1 MPTGVSEDAFS
12 PQSQS
17 ALKLWAN
24 LHLSDEDVDDK
35 FTNNEGKDRRQT
47 PLPAPE
53 KHFHLSS
60 DDEKSPSKKAKLDV
74 SNLYGATPG
83 TSGKGIGATRKDDGA
98 ARKGDGTAGEGNEDS
113 ESKAHK
119 HKKSKKT
126 KRNEARKQK
135 GFRQGGQ

>member
-1 MPTGVSEDAFS
+1 MGVGKDAFS

-17 ALKLWAN
+17 AFKLWVD

-35 FTNNEGKDRRQT
+35 FTDNEGKDRRQT
-47 PLPAPE
+47 PLLAPG
-53 KHFHLSS
+53 KHSHLSS

-83 TSGKGIGATRKDDGA
+83 TSGKGVGATWKDNGA
-98 ARKGDGTAGEGNEDS
+98 ARKGDGTAGEGDEDS
-113 ESKAHK
+113 ESKAQTQEVQEK
-119 HKKSKKT
+119 QKET
-126 KRNEARKQK
+126 KQEKQK